1 MDGWMRCHWSRPPSP
16 GERIRYVT
24 SWCDDTGTIVRIRT
38 EWGDDIALVADSG
51 MRHLLP
57 VSAYYDLGDDHGVFR
72 PMPQGAR
79 HKPTTP
85 MVGGVQG
92 SLF

>member
-38 EWGDDIALVADSG
+38 EWGDDIALVTDTG

-57 VSAYYDLGDDHGVFR
+57 HSAYYDIGDGHGVYR
-72 PMPQGAR
+72 PLPSSSR
-79 HKPTTP
+79 REPVH
-85 MVGGVQG
+85 MVCGEQA